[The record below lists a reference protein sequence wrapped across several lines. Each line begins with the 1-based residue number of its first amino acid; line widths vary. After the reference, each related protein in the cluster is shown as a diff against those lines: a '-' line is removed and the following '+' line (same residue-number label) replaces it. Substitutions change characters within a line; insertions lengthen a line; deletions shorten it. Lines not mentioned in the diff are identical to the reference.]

1 MGQLSAARFISQQKP
16 FTAIGVDFF
25 GHFCIAVDRRTEKR
39 YGMLFICLKIRAIHL
54 EVTHDISTSSCIMG
68 IRRMIP
74 RRGEIRDL
82 YSDNGTNLRGADR

>member
-39 YGMLFICLKIRAIHL
+39 YGMLFICL
-54 EVTHDISTSSCIMG
+54 T
-68 IRRMIP
+68 
-74 RRGEIRDL
+74 
-82 YSDNGTNLRGADR
+82 